1 MNRAAAAVLREQF
14 GVIGYQQARELGMSY
29 AAIRWR
35 LTNGEWARGLGR
47 TFRLTSST
55 PTWNQ
60 RAHEVLLA
68 AGRGSVLSHA
78 SAAFVLG
85 LEGFNQRPPST
96 QEVSIPHGRRMR
108 LPGITVHHPKDSA
121 PWFTKRGLRVTTLAR
136 TLVDLAG
143 VMPEER
149 FEFTLDSAQRR
160 YPCLTRWLE
169 DYLGRLEPRG
179 HPGIGMLVKLLRQRT
194 GGGTESALEVK
205 TWRALRRHGL
215 TDVRRQYEVKEADG
229 RRVMRVDFA
238 WPAHRLVLHADS
250 ALWHL
255 QEERLTRDA
264 LQRMRLQE
272 LGWRSLVVTNS
283 MIKSGDGWLD
293 SVHTQL
299 AARAPQRA
307 LPFNQGA
314 GSIRHDAF
322 AVPTHTS
329 A

>member
-1 MNRAAAAVLREQF
+1 MDMAAAVLREQF

-29 AAIRWR
+29 GAIRWR
-35 LTNGEWARGLGR
+35 LRSGEWTRGLGR
-47 TFRLTSST
+47 TYRLASSP

-60 RAHEVLLA
+60 RALEALLA
-68 AGRGSVLSHA
+68 SGPGSVLSHS

-85 LEGFNQRPPST
+85 LEGFNQKPPST
-96 QEVSIPHGRRMR
+96 LETSVQPGRRVI
-108 LPGITVHHPKDSA
+108 LQGVSVHHPTDTF

-160 YPCLTRWLE
+160 YPYLAHWLE
-169 DYLGRLEPRG
+169 HYLGRLEPRG
-179 HPGIGMLVKLLRQRT
+179 HAGIGMLAKLLRERT
-194 GGGTESALEVK
+194 GGHTDSALEVK
-205 TWRALRRHGL
+205 VWRALRRNGI
-215 TDVRRQYEVKEADG
+215 TNMRRQFEVKD
-229 RRVMRVDFA
+229 VMRVDFA
-238 WPAHRLVLHADS
+238 WPEHRFVLHADS
-250 ALWHL
+250 TLWHL

-272 LGWRSLVVTNS
+272 LGWLSLVVTNS
-283 MIKSGDGWLD
+283 MLKSGDAWLD
-293 SVHTQL
+293 SVRTQL
-299 AARAPQRA
+299 AARAPQLQ
-307 LPFNQGA
+307 LPYGA
-314 GSIRHDAF
+314 GSMRHDPF